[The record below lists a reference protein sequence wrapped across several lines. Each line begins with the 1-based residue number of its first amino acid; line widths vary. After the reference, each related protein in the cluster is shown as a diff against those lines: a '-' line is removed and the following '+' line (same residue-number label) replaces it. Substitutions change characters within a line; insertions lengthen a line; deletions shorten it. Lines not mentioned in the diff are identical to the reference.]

1 MKKCTLTK
9 HIYYAL
15 EANKK
20 YEERLSESR
29 RGIIITQDEINHLNE
44 LLYPLIAQ
52 QGQSIHHVYIH
63 HKNEIMFS
71 EKTLYKIIDAGILKV
86 RNIDLPRQV
95 TYKKERNLQDTKL
108 IQNAWMEEGTRT
120 SRIL

>member
-1 MKKCTLTK
+1 MHLRPT
-9 HIYYAL
+9 
-15 EANKK
+15 KK

-95 TYKKERNLQDTKL
+95 TYKK
-108 IQNAWMEEGTRT
+108 
-120 SRIL
+120 